1 MTAAEQRRILR
12 ANRWI
17 CIQTEQYVNHCLA
30 PTGLTAIQAYILLY
44 ILHHSDQGTSLT
56 AIHQEFGYSMATLSG
71 MLKRLRSKGYVR
83 TEPCG
88 EDDRRKL
95 IFGTEKGRQMQT
107 FLDNRICRAQGQL
120 CDHLSQEDL
129 SALSRLQRKMMEHL
143 SVLQEQRNEKAEF
156 EF

>member
-17 CIQTEQYVNHCLA
+17 CIQMEQYVNHCLT
-30 PTGLTAIQAYILLY
+30 PTGLTATQAYILLY

-56 AIHQEFGYSMATLSG
+56 AIHREFGYSMATLSG

-83 TEPCG
+83 AEPCG

-95 IFGTEKGRQMQT
+95 LFGTEDGRQMQA
-107 FLDNRICRAQGQL
+107 FLESRIQQAQGQL
-120 CDHLSQEDL
+120 CGHLSQEDL
-129 SALSRLQRKMMEHL
+129 TALSRLQGKMLDNL
-143 SVLQEQRNEKAEF
+143 SALREQRNEKEELKF
-156 EF
+156 